1 MNNSDIKQI
10 TIVIKS
16 GLDKVTET
24 NKIKTN
30 NGKLNHVTKHIFDET
45 DDPYYE
51 EYPYFTTFM
60 KIPKDVLKRMNFR
73 EKIRFF
79 FNRRSFLDT
88 LNKYSEDLQYVNGTF
103 DENVNYNIV
112 TMIELLFTTV
122 YPTINDNRNS
132 FNKYVLQ
139 RSSYSITMDG
149 SVPSIFTKFVPY
161 LDVDFSYIKLDGK
174 YYTVT
179 STCILN
185 DILNHPTYN
194 NLIDK
199 LTSFNKW
206 KNSKRVKNEL
216 DINKIIN
223 QIYFHIDDRYVD
235 IKQVTRELERNSL
248 RSSSRTN
255 NESKAHNLN
264 ILFDTLR
271 KNKKKIA
278 MNLSLTTDTL
288 KQIKS
293 EIEGRT
299 FNELLKL
306 IDEYLL
312 IMIINVNYFNPS
324 GNRQQV
330 TTKDVEQYLKS
341 NFKEF
346 SEIHNDISKVVSP
359 NCLTSN
365 KKLQSMINDY
375 YSNKNDVFERY
386 MVYLYDKY
394 INDDKPIVVF
404 PNELITLYGFNDVTD
419 SMYTGINHYNL
430 DKINVFEAYVSF
442 DLILGKLTSDDL
454 SNISCEFQNNQ
465 LGDMVSKHQYEVRNM
480 FLTPKPTIIN
490 IDDMILKGKDGKN
503 NMNDKKGGRRKYSRI
518 SNKKIKRKKNKT
530 MKRVK

>member
-1 MNNSDIKQI
+1 
-10 TIVIKS
+10 
-16 GLDKVTET
+16 
-24 NKIKTN
+24 
-30 NGKLNHVTKHIFDET
+30 
-45 DDPYYE
+45 
-51 EYPYFTTFM
+51 M
-60 KIPKDVLKRMNFR
+60 KIPKDVLKRMSSR
-73 EKIRFF
+73 EKISFF
-79 FNRRSFLDT
+79 FNRKFFLDT
-88 LNKYSEDLQYVNGTF
+88 LNKYSGDLQYVNGTF
-103 DENVNYNIV
+103 DENANYNIV

-122 YPTINDNRNS
+122 YPSINDNKNS

-139 RSSYSITMDG
+139 RSSYNITMDG

-161 LDVDFSYIKLDGK
+161 LNVDFSYIKLDGK

-194 NLIDK
+194 NLINK
-199 LTSFNKW
+199 LTSFSKW
-206 KNSKRVKNEL
+206 KNNKRVKNDV
-216 DINKIIN
+216 DIKKIIN
-223 QIYFHIDDRYVD
+223 QIYFHIDDRFVD
-235 IKQVTRELERNSL
+235 IKHVERELERNS
-248 RSSSRTN
+248 RSNGYSSRTN
-255 NESKAHNLN
+255 NESKAHRLN
-264 ILFDTLR
+264 NLFDTLR
-271 KNKKKIA
+271 KNKKNLA
-278 MNLSLTTDTL
+278 MNVSLTTDAL

-293 EIEGRT
+293 EIEGRS
-299 FNELLKL
+299 FVELRKL

-312 IMIINVNYFNPS
+312 ILIINVNYFNSS

-346 SEIHNDISKVVSP
+346 SEIHKDISNFVTP

-419 SMYTGINHYNL
+419 SIYTGINHYNL
-430 DKINVFEAYVSF
+430 DKTNVFEAYVKF

-465 LGDMVSKHQYEVRNM
+465 LGDMVSKHQYEVKNI
-480 FLTPKPTIIN
+480 FLTPKPSVLN
-490 IDDMILKGKDGKN
+490 IDDMIIKQKDGKN
-503 NMNDKKGGRRKYSRI
+503 NIIDKKGGRRKYSRI
-518 SNKKIKRKKNKT
+518 SNKKIKIKRKKNNT
-530 MKRVK
+530 MKRIK